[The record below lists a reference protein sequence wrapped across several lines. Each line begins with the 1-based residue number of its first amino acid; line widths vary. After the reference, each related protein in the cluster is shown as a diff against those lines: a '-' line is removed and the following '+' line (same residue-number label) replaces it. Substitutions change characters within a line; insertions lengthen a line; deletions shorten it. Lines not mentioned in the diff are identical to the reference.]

1 MGRLRGD
8 AHMSTFCCSWQDP
21 PKSWRRKVAT
31 QKSLDISRQ
40 IITWPRDFLF
50 FFIAY
55 FILPKRNSSVKTIS
69 ISADDNFSPLRWYIF
84 SHRNMFILIQTG
96 STYKNTTGKTLV
108 SYFFAIYGK
117 FRKMSRPLRDDD
129 FTKDLTQGEKLIGIF
144 YNIFR
149 GNANKYLIFPRINI
163 ILIQLWLNYGEKAL
177 ISLQNRFF
185 GRRNNISPRISF

>member
-40 IITWPRDFLF
+40 IITWPRDFLL

-69 ISADDNFSPLRWYIF
+69 ISADDNFSHLRWYIF

-96 STYKNTTGKTLV
+96 CTYKNTTGKTLV

-129 FTKDLTQGEKLIGIF
+129 FTKDLTQGEKLIGLF
-144 YNIFR
+144 Y
-149 GNANKYLIFPRINI
+149 
-163 ILIQLWLNYGEKAL
+163 W
-177 ISLQNRFF
+177 
-185 GRRNNISPRISF
+185 